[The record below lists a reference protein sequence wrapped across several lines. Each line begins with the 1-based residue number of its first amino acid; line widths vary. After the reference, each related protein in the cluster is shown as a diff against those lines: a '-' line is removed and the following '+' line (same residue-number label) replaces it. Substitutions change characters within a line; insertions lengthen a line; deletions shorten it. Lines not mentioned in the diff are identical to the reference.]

1 MSRVALAISF
11 DGYKKG
17 GCTVNKRVHY
27 NKRFSSK
34 TYSTGL
40 PETTPF
46 AQPLLTSHV
55 PFLQRLLSSSSC
67 VAAAVP
73 APPSNLL
80 QSPSPLPHRRC
91 NSSLPSQLVESSHCH
106 SSAARLLR
114 SLPRLRAACGSS
126 SAPPLSPT
134 SSSLL
139 PASKPRTRRPTPV
152 PPLNRNRASSAPLL
166 VPKRATSTRFS
177 LHSIEAGILNFD
189 NPLSLYPIFSYP
201 ATKWKNLPDTLKSH
215 TASIIHN
222 ASSSCSAVR
231 DLLRLE
237 LCGLRFIMP
246 RASPSPIHRAS
257 SSAVSWSREFCH
269 RRVSVSSIAAFV
281 WPASRPTRRPLLRPL
296 LFCRPL
302 LQPSPS

>member
-177 LHSIEAGILNFD
+177 LHSI
-189 NPLSLYPIFSYP
+189 